1 MRTLFR
7 IISIMAGINME
18 QPMIQLTHLQ
28 RKLDKVT
35 IIKSITAQVNAGDVV
50 ALLGKNG
57 AGKTTLIETLLG
69 FAFPSFG
76 SSTLWGKNATEIQG
90 DIKQRIGFVPQ
101 QCELLLNLNGKEHVK
116 LFKAFRSTWNQT
128 LVEKLI
134 AEWLIPM
141 DTTVGKMS
149 VGQQQKLS
157 ILLALAHEP
166 ELLILDEPVASLDP
180 VARRQFLQQLIEI
193 TADAKRTIIFSSHIV
208 SDMERIANQVW
219 MLQNGELSYQGGLDE
234 LKESIARITI
244 NAAENLP
251 TDLQLPNII
260 KQRVQGK
267 QAVVTVKHWQPELI
281 QKIEQQFNAQ
291 VHVEFLSL
299 EDIFLELN
307 S

>member
-1 MRTLFR
+1 
-7 IISIMAGINME
+7 ME
-18 QPMIQLTHLQ
+18 QPIIQLTNLQ
-28 RKLDKVT
+28 RQLDKVT
-35 IIKSITAQVNAGDVV
+35 IIKSITAQVKAGDVV

-69 FAFPSFG
+69 FGFPAFG
-76 SSTLWGKNATEIQG
+76 SAKIWNEDATEMKG
-90 DIKQRIGFVPQ
+90 DTKQRIGFVPQ
-101 QCELLLNLNGKEHVK
+101 QSELLPSLNGKEHVE
-116 LFKAFRSTWNQT
+116 LFKAFRTTWNQP
-128 LVEKLI
+128 LADKLI

-141 DTTVGKMS
+141 EMKIGKMS

-166 ELLILDEPVASLDP
+166 ELLIFDEPVASLDP

-193 TADAKRTIIFSSHIV
+193 AADENRAIVFSSHIV

-219 MLQNGELSYQGGLDE
+219 MLQKGELSYQGGLDE

-251 TDLQLPNII
+251 TDLFLDAVI
-260 KQRVQGK
+260 KQRIEGK
-267 QAVVTVKHWQPELI
+267 QAVVTLKNWQPML
-281 QKIEQQFNAQ
+281 QLKIEQQFNASVQ
-291 VHVEFLSL
+291 VEFLSL
-299 EDIFLELN
+299 EDIFLEMN

>member
-1 MRTLFR
+1 
-7 IISIMAGINME
+7 ME
-18 QPMIQLTHLQ
+18 QPILQLTQLQ
-28 RKLDKVT
+28 RQLGKVT

-57 AGKTTLIETLLG
+57 AGKTTLIETMLG

-76 SSTLWGKNATEIQG
+76 SCTLWNKNATDMQG

-101 QCELLLNLNGKEHVK
+101 QNELLANLNGKEHVE
-116 LFKAFRSTWNQT
+116 LFKAFRSTWNQE
-128 LVEKLI
+128 LVDKLI
-134 AEWLIPM
+134 FEWLIPM
-141 DTTVGKMS
+141 DLNVGKMS

-157 ILLALAHEP
+157 ILLAIAHEP

-180 VARRQFLQQLIEI
+180 VARRQFLQQLIDI
-193 TADAKRTIIFSSHIV
+193 AADAKRAIVFSSHIV

-234 LKESIARITI
+234 LKESIARITLH
-244 NAAENLP
+244 ADESLP
-251 TDLQLPNII
+251 KDLQLPNTI
-260 KQRVQGK
+260 KQRIQGK
-267 QAVVTVKHWQPELI
+267 QAVLTVKHWQPALLE
-281 QKIEQQFNAQ
+281 KIEQQFNARAQ
-291 VHVEFLSL
+291 VEFLSL